1 MKPMEIRLETR
12 GGNWVA
18 VTSEG
23 TRPATKTE
31 LYLWLELAQLRKDHP
46 TVFNVKGEKA

>member
-12 GGNWVA
+12 KGNWIA
-18 VTSEG
+18 VTSDG

-31 LYLWLELAQLRKDHP
+31 LYLWLRLRELQKLHP
-46 TVFNVKGEKA
+46 EVFDVKGEKA

>member
-31 LYLWLELAQLRKDHP
+31 LYLWQELVRLRKDHP
-46 TVFNVKGEKA
+46 ETFDMKGAKA